1 MAKNITYAITAFLVI
16 LFVMV
21 PCTGFDVSTSAEPV
35 IKHEQSAGAQM
46 IASTESPTVIPMK
59 TAKPQKVIKK
69 PAYFTEVKDGKIT
82 TSSLKSICEYVGKK
96 YSIDADLLQAIVFV
110 ESDYQVN
117 CDGISGDK
125 GLCQI
130 VERFHTE
137 RMEKLNI
144 IDIYEPYN
152 NILLCADFLAELK
165 SSQYGGDIYFVLMA
179 YNMGLSRA
187 TKHYE
192 DGKISEYA
200 YKVMDKYENLKGDD

>member
-1 MAKNITYAITAFLVI
+1 MTKNITYAITVFLVI
-16 LFVMV
+16 LFVMA
-21 PCTGFDVSTSAEPV
+21 PCNGFGVSTFVEPV
-35 IKHEQSAGAQM
+35 IKHEQSADTQM

-82 TSSLKSICEYVGKK
+82 TSSLKSICK
-96 YSIDADLLQAIVFV
+96 Y
-110 ESDYQVN
+110 ESDYQVD
-117 CDGISGDK
+117 CDGTSGDK

-130 VERFHTE
+130 VEHFHTD
-137 RMEKLNI
+137 RMEKLNVT
-144 IDIYEPYN
+144 DIYDPYS

-165 SSQYGGDIYFVLMA
+165 SGQYGGDIYFVLMA
-179 YNMGLSRA
+179 YNMGLSGA

-200 YKVMDKYENLKGDD
+200 YKVMDKYVNLKGDD